1 MKIEV
6 CANSYDSAVNAEKA
20 GADSIELCT
29 ELAVGGITPS
39 YGTILKVKEDLK
51 LAVNVLIRPRSGNFS
66 YSESEFDIMK
76 RNISFCKEMGC
87 EGVVSGI
94 LSKDLTIDLKR
105 TKELVELASPMS
117 FTFHRAFD
125 WVGNPLDELE
135 KLIEMGVERILTS
148 GQQSSAV
155 KGLSLLKQL
164 HEKAGQKL
172 IILPGGGINRSN
184 ILQFKSAG
192 FKEVHFS
199 AVKLHKTFD
208 KLKVS
213 MNNDKLFNENQI
225 VISDFK
231 KIKEM
236 VELVK

>member
-1 MKIEV
+1 MIIEV

-20 GADSIELCT
+20 GADRIELCT

-51 LAVNVLIRPRSGNFS
+51 LAVNILIRPRSGNFS
-66 YSESEFDIMK
+66 FSEAEFDIMK
-76 RNISFCKEMGC
+76 RDITFCKEIGC

-105 TKELVELASPMS
+105 TQELANLAKPMS

-125 WVGNPLDELE
+125 WVGNPLNELE
-135 KLIEMGVERILTS
+135 KLIEIKIDRILTS

-155 KGLSLLKQL
+155 KGLNLLKQL
-164 HEKAGQKL
+164 QEKAGQKL
-172 IILPGGGINRSN
+172 IILPGGGINSSN
-184 ILQFKSAG
+184 ILEFKRAG

-199 AVKLHKTFD
+199 GIKLHKTHY

-225 VISDFK
+225 VISNFK
-231 KIKEM
+231 KIKEI

>member
-6 CANSYDSAVNAEKA
+6 CANSYDSAINAEKA
-20 GADSIELCT
+20 GADRIELCT

-39 YGTILKVKEDLK
+39 YGTIQKVKEDLK
-51 LAVNVLIRPRSGNFS
+51 LAVNVLIRPRSGDFS

-76 RNISFCKEMGC
+76 RDISFCKELGC

-94 LSKDLTIDLKR
+94 LLKDQTIDLKR
-105 TKELVELASPMS
+105 LKELVDLVRPMS

-125 WVGNPLDELE
+125 WVKNPLEELE
-135 KLIEMGVERILTS
+135 KLKEMGVERILTS
-148 GQQSSAV
+148 GQQSSAIE
-155 KGLSLLKQL
+155 GLNLLEQMK
-164 HEKAGQKL
+164 EKAGQKL

-184 ILQFKSAG
+184 ILQFKNAG

-199 AVKLHKTFD
+199 AVKLHKTNGR
-208 KLKVS
+208 LKVS
-213 MNNDKLFNENQI
+213 LNCDKLFRENQL
-225 VISDFK
+225 VISDFN